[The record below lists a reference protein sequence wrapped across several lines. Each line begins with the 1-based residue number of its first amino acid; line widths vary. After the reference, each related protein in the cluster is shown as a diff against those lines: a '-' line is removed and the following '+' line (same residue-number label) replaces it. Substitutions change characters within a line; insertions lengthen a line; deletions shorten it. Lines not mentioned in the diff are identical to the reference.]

1 MTPLTTSTSRTGA
14 TEMACDLAVEI
25 RVTGAVLPPQAD
37 LQRWIQAALPAARAD
52 AEVGLCIVDA
62 AESQVLNLR
71 YRGRD
76 KPTNVL
82 SFPADLPPGLD
93 LPLLGDL
100 VVCAPVVAREA
111 AEQGKSPEAHWAHM
125 LVHGTLHLLGYDHI
139 DDADAEQMETLE
151 TDILTSLGYPDPY
164 QPAVTTAQI

>member
-1 MTPLTTSTSRTGA
+1 
-14 TEMACDLAVEI
+14 MACDLAVEVRI
-25 RVTGAVLPPQAD
+25 QGSDLPAMNR
-37 LQRWIQAALPAARAD
+37 LQRWVEAALPAASAD
-52 AEVGLCIVDA
+52 AEIGLCIVDEP
-62 AESQVLNLR
+62 ESQALNLR
-71 YRGRD
+71 YRGLD

-82 SFPADLPPGLD
+82 SFPAELPAELN

-111 AEQGKSPEAHWAHM
+111 TEQGKQLEAHWAHM

-139 DDADAEQMETLE
+139 NDADAEQMEALE

-164 QPAVTTAQI
+164 QPAVTTAQT

>member
-1 MTPLTTSTSRTGA
+1 MPSMPCTGRIGI
-14 TEMACDLAVEI
+14 TEMPCDLAVDF
-25 RVTGAVLPPQAD
+25 RTADAD
-37 LQRWIQAALPAARAD
+37 LPDAAALRRWVEAALPAARAD
-52 AEVGLCIVDA
+52 AEVGLCIVDEP
-62 AESQVLNLR
+62 ESQALNLR
-71 YRGRD
+71 YRDLD

-82 SFPADLPPGLD
+82 SFPAELPAELN

-111 AEQGKSPEAHWAHM
+111 MEQGKPLEAHWAHM

-139 DDADAEQMETLE
+139 NDADAERMEALE

>member
-1 MTPLTTSTSRTGA
+1 
-14 TEMACDLAVEI
+14 MACDLAVEVRI
-25 RVTGAVLPPQAD
+25 QGSDLPAMTR
-37 LQRWIQAALPAARAD
+37 LQRWVEAALPAASAD
-52 AEVGLCIVDA
+52 AEIGLCIVDEP
-62 AESQVLNLR
+62 ESQALNLR
-71 YRGRD
+71 YRGLD

-82 SFPADLPPGLD
+82 SFPAELPTELN

-111 AEQGKSPEAHWAHM
+111 TEQGKQLEAHWAHM

-139 DDADAEQMETLE
+139 NDADAEQMEALE

-164 QPAVTTAQI
+164 QPAVTTAQT